1 MKKLWNAGTKKQ
13 REDLLKSIYGDCYI
27 MFASE
32 CEKDWNSVRDGVRYR
47 LVRLSDVY
55 AARQAGK

>member
-1 MKKLWNAGTKKQ
+1 MKNIWNAATKKQ

-32 CEKDWNSVRDGVRYR
+32 CEKDWDSVRDGVRNR
-47 LVRLSDVY
+47 LGRLHDVY
-55 AARQAGK
+55 AARNAR